1 MGENNDVFFDEW
13 DNVRNLVAVKMV
25 FHENEKQMKL

>member
-13 DNVRNLVAVKMV
+13 YNIGNLAAVRMI
-25 FHENEKQMKL
+25 FHRNGKQMRL

>member
-13 DNVRNLVAVKMV
+13 YNIGNLAAVKMI

>member
-13 DNVRNLVAVKMV
+13 YNIGNLAEVKMI
-25 FHENEKQMKL
+25 FYENEKQMRL

>member
-13 DNVRNLVAVKMV
+13 YNIRNLAAVKMI